1 MPARKRRRYK
11 SKSKAKKRPVLIK
24 FLVTLLILTA
34 FVSYIF
40 LSSDFWDGK
49 NKLPIA
55 IATDGGNVTIAVF
68 DPGVRE
74 ITSVLIPGDTEVEL
88 ARGLGTLRIKNVSQL
103 GENEGLGG
111 QLLSETLTSHFKF
124 PVAVWADSE
133 AQGFLSKNIFDL
145 AKSVVVP
152 YKTNLKLGDRARV
165 ALFSIGI
172 QNTKRSEIDLSESS
186 YLEKANLKD
195 GQLGYTVSGRLP
207 SSLLVIFS
215 DPEISKKGLTV
226 AILDYTSNQVSAR
239 KLGEVIEVLGA
250 KVATVSEKDVDQFD
264 CRVKGVNP
272 KIAERVATLLSCQ
285 TQESD
290 VEGNFDLQI
299 EIGEDFAKRF

>member
-11 SKSKAKKRPVLIK
+11 SKNKAKKKPVLLK
-24 FLVTLLILTA
+24 FLVTFLILTA
-34 FVSYIF
+34 FVGYIF

-55 IATDGGNVTIAVF
+55 LATEGGNVTLAVF
-68 DPGVRE
+68 DPEVRE

-88 ARGLGTLRIKNVSQL
+88 ARGLGTLRIRNVRQL

-124 PVAVWADSE
+124 PVAAWADSPAE
-133 AQGFLSKNIFDL
+133 GFLSKSIFDL
-145 AKSVVVP
+145 AKSVGVP
-152 YKTNLKLGDRARV
+152 YKTNLKLGDRARL

-172 QNTKRSEIDLSESS
+172 QNTKRAEIDLSETS
-186 YLEKANLKD
+186 YLEKTNLKD
-195 GQLGYTVSGRLP
+195 GQLGYKVSGRLP

-226 AILDYTSNQVSAR
+226 AILDYTSNPVSAR

-272 KIAERVATLLSCQ
+272 EIVKRVATLLSCQ
-285 TQESD
+285 TQESK